1 MRISLGPN
9 LYFWP
14 REQVE
19 AFYARVVSMPV
30 DVVYLGETVCSK
42 RRPYGLEEWLD
53 IARALRAAGKEV
65 VLSTLTLIEARS
77 ELGVVKRLCQNG
89 EFMVEANDFGA
100 VRLLAERRVPF
111 ATGPNINIYN
121 PQALRRLVSLGLR
134 RWVVPVE
141 ISRDA
146 LRRLL
151 QEAGAQ
157 GLLDGV
163 ETEVY
168 SYGRLPLAYSARCFT
183 ARAHNL
189 PKDNCQL
196 KCRDYP
202 EGLAVRTQEGSD
214 FLTANGI
221 QTQSGLVQNLLPH
234 WRDMQELGVSL
245 MRISPRPQ
253 HTDAVVRRL
262 RALLDGAEPNAEF
275 DEPTCDGFWRGAPG
289 MSRLAIGA

>member
-14 REQVE
+14 RERLDD
-19 AFYARVVSMPV
+19 FYARAAELPV
-30 DVVYLGETVCSK
+30 DIVYLGETVCSK

-53 IARALRAAGKEV
+53 LARALRAAGKEV

-77 ELGVVKRLCQNG
+77 ELGVMKRLCLNG
-89 EFMVEANDFGA
+89 EFTVEANDIGA
-100 VRLLAERRVPF
+100 VQLLSDQGVPF
-111 ATGPNINIYN
+111 VTGPNINVYN
-121 PQALRRLVSLGLR
+121 PQTLRRLKSMGLR

-141 ISRDA
+141 ISRA
-146 LRRLL
+146 SLQRLL
-151 QEAGAQ
+151 EEAATL
-157 GLLDGV
+157 GLLDGL
-163 ETEVY
+163 ETEVC

-196 KCRDYP
+196 KCREYP
-202 EGLAVRTQEGSD
+202 EGLAVRTQEGND

-234 WRDMQELGVSL
+234 WREMRDMGISV
-245 MRISPRPQ
+245 MRISPRPEG
-253 HTDAVVRRL
+253 TESAVRAL
-262 RALLDGAEPNAEF
+262 RALLDGDRADPAELGPA
-275 DEPTCDGFWRGAPG
+275 CDGFWRGTAGMAPLSAG
-289 MSRLAIGA
+289 L